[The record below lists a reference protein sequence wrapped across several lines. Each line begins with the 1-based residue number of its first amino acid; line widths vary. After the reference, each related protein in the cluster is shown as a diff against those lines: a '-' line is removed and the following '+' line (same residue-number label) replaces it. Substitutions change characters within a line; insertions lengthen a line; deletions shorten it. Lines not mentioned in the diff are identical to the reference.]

1 MQSEEYRRKNVAS
14 DSGNVIPVKLQ
25 PAQHSVLPPDFAS
38 GWHDLEGTA
47 EENWRWSSGDA
58 KIALYNSDSIE
69 KRVHLTFGLAT
80 IKPRSVKITLGGQ
93 RIHQTSLRLGPP
105 QPVDLVLTLAPGAN
119 ELRFATDVPADSPS
133 DKDSRKLAFMLRDL
147 NISEQRRGNL
157 GNTGEKRSRRRQR
170 RSQTAERG

>member
-14 DSGNVIPVKLQ
+14 DPGNFGAVKLQ
-25 PAQHSVLPPDFAS
+25 PAQHSILPPDFAS
-38 GWHDLEGTA
+38 GWHGLEGTA

-80 IKPRSVKITLGGQ
+80 VKRRSVKITLGGQ
-93 RIHQTSLRLGPP
+93 RIHQTSLLPSRP
-105 QPVDLVLTLAPGAN
+105 QPVDVVLTLVPGAN
-119 ELRFATDVPADSPS
+119 ELRFATDVPPDSPS
-133 DKDSRKLAFMLRDL
+133 DKDSRKLAFMLRDF

-157 GNTGEKRSRRRQR
+157 GHSGEKRSRRRQR
-170 RSQTAERG
+170 ES